1 MIKSLLIID
10 DERIQAESLAKS
22 IRKEKEYVNCFIA
35 SEEKEILSSIENVF
49 FDVAI
54 VDLRMDNYEIDGFSI
69 IDKIIRINPF
79 ARIIIVSAYTHEY
92 LSQIKDILLS
102 GKIIALIE
110 KKDYNQFLS
119 EIILAISKYEESQTN
134 NPSETSKALISFY
147 ANAKN
152 EQNTYQKGI
161 IFEQFVAILFS
172 NMGFANINKRILDK
186 SQNEVD
192 LVLRNEIKDNFFSKF
207 SPYILVECK
216 NKPNDSIGKNDFI
229 QFFSKLNNTNGL
241 SNLGF
246 LITTGYI
253 AKTTYIEAVRTS
265 LGSSKIVFISNPEIE
280 RLINAALP
288 LFELKKII
296 DEQVK
301 DN

>member
-1 MIKSLLIID
+1 MIKSILIID
-10 DERIQAESLAKS
+10 DERIQAESLSKS
-22 IRKEKEYVNCFIA
+22 IQKEKVYINCFVA
-35 SEEKEILSSIENVF
+35 SEENEILSSIENLF

-69 IDKIIRINPF
+69 IGKIIEINPF
-79 ARIIIVSAYTHEY
+79 ARIIIVSAYTEEY
-92 LSQIKDILLS
+92 IYQINNVFLT
-102 GKIIALIE
+102 GKIIGLIE
-110 KKDYNQFLS
+110 KKEYNQFVS
-119 EIILAISKYEESQTN
+119 EIVLSLSKYEEAYYN
-134 NPSETSKALISFY
+134 NPSETAKALTSFY

-152 EQNTYQKGI
+152 ETNTYQKGI
-161 IFEQFVAILFS
+161 IFEQFVALMLS
-172 NMGFANINKRILDK
+172 NMGFSSINKRVLDR

-207 SPYILVECK
+207 APYILVECK
-216 NKPNDSIGKNDFI
+216 NKPNDPVGKNDFI
-229 QFFSKLNNTNGL
+229 QFFTKLKNTNGL

-253 AKTTYIEAVRTS
+253 ARTTYIEAVRTS
-265 LGSSKIVFISNPEIE
+265 SDSCKIIFISNPEIE
-280 RLINAALP
+280 RLINSSTP
-288 LFELKKII
+288 LLELKKII

>member
-1 MIKSLLIID
+1 MIKSILIID
-10 DERIQAESLAKS
+10 DERIQAESLSKS
-22 IRKEKEYVNCFIA
+22 IQKEKSYINCFVA
-35 SEEKEILSSIENVF
+35 SEEVEILRAVENYF

-54 VDLRMDNYEIDGFSI
+54 VDLRMDNYEIDGF
-69 IDKIIRINPF
+69 KIIEKIIKINPF
-79 ARIIIVSAYTHEY
+79 AKIIVVSAYTQEY
-92 LSQIKDILLS
+92 IHQIKDILIT
-102 GKIIALIE
+102 GKIIGLIE
-110 KKDYNQFLS
+110 KKEYNQFLS
-119 EIILAISKYEESQTN
+119 EIVLALSKYEETQYN
-134 NPSETSKALISFY
+134 NPSETAKALTSFY

-152 EQNTYQKGI
+152 ETNTYQKGI
-161 IFEQFVAILFS
+161 IFEQFVALLFS
-172 NMGFANINKRILDK
+172 NMGFSNINKRILDR

-216 NKPNDSIGKNDFI
+216 NKPNDPVGKNDFI
-229 QFFSKLNNTNGL
+229 QFFVKLKNTNGL

-253 AKTTYIEAVRTS
+253 ARTTYIEAVRTS
-265 LGSSKIVFISNPEIE
+265 TDIYKIIFISNPEIE
-280 RLINAALP
+280 RIINSVTPLI
-288 LFELKKII
+288 ELKKII